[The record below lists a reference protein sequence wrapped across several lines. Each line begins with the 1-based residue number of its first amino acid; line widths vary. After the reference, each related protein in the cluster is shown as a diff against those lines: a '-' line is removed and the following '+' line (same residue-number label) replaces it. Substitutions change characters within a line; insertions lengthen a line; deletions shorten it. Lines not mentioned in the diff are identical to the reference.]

1 MKRETEESESGVEN
15 YVSNIRV
22 MRGGGGASSR
32 LLAVKVEEGSHEPR
46 STGKPLQAGK
56 GKETDFPPESP
67 GRNTVL
73 ATP

>member
-22 MRGGGGASSR
+22 MRGGGASLP
-32 LLAVKVEEGSHEPR
+32 LLAVEVEECSREPR